1 MDPQAD
7 KPVSPQS
14 ERHSERPQ
22 RAGFWA
28 TIRAVLW
35 GFVGIRKRTGY
46 VRDATSLDPK
56 AVIFAGLLAGLM
68 FVLAIVALVRF
79 VVLRGVGQ

>member
-1 MDPQAD
+1 MDPQGD
-7 KPVSPQS
+7 KEESPQP
-14 ERHSERPQ
+14 ERAQ

-35 GFVGIRKRTGY
+35 GFVGIRKRSGY
-46 VRDATSLDPK
+46 ARDATSLDPK
-56 AVIFAGLLAGLM
+56 AVIFAGLLGGLI

-79 VVLRGVGQ
+79 VVLKGIGQ

>member
-1 MDPQAD
+1 MLPPGDD
-7 KPVSPQS
+7 VKPVSPAT
-14 ERHSERPQ
+14 PATPV

-35 GFVGIRKRTGY
+35 AFVGIRKRSGY
-46 VRDATSLDPK
+46 AVDATSLDPK
-56 AVIFAGLLAGLM
+56 AVIFAGLLGGLM

-79 VVLRGVGQ
+79 VVLKGIN

>member
-1 MDPQAD
+1 MDPRVDDEA
-7 KPVSPQS
+7 P
-14 ERHSERPQ
+14 PQ
-22 RAGFWA
+22 RASFWV

-35 GFVGIRKRTGY
+35 GFIGIRKRSGY
-46 VRDATSLDPK
+46 VRDATTLDPK

-79 VVLRGVGQ
+79 VVL

>member
-1 MDPQAD
+1 MAGDRKAMDTDASVQT
-7 KPVSPQS
+7 V
-14 ERHSERPQ
+14 R

-35 GFVGIRKRTGY
+35 GFLGIRKRSGY
-46 VRDATSLDPK
+46 ISDATSLDPR
-56 AVIFAGLLAGLM
+56 AIVVAGVLGGVL

-79 VVLRGVGQ
+79 VISVSQ